1 MSMFDTKKKLA
12 KVEQEKK
19 ALESEVETLR
29 EDVRKAK
36 EDLSETKH
44 KKKMED
50 EDIKHMVKMSKE
62 AGEIDLKKKVMDCEK
77 EKDKTIAEV
86 KDEYRDKMELRLQ
99 TEVDNIK
106 EMYGQILE
114 RLPNVNARLKGDI

>member
-1 MSMFDTKKKLA
+1 MFKSKKKVKELELEI
-12 KVEQEKK
+12 EQ
-19 ALESEVETLR
+19 LQES
-29 EDVRKAK
+29 VRKAK
-36 EDLSETKH
+36 DELAETKH

-62 AGEIDLKKKVMDCEK
+62 ANVIEFQKKTMEL
-77 EKDKTIAEV
+77 EKDKQDAIATV
-86 KDEYRDKMELRLQ
+86 KDEYRDKMEERLQ
-99 TEVDNIK
+99 TEVTNIK